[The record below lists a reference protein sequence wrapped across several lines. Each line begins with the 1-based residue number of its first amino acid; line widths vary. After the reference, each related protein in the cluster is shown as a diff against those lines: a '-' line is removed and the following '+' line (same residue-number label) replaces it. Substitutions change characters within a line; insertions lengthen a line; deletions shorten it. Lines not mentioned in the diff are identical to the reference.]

1 MGEGRLSRCGVATSS
16 ASDPFRGKPVPEPE
30 PANAHR
36 APRASGWTCH
46 VSRRAGDAG
55 WNRARRR
62 TSRAQRPASVGQP
75 TETRAS
81 GSRVEIRHVVGVGR
95 ARRLAGIR
103 ANVRTAYGVSQQRAG
118 YRIRNSPLVVR
129 GERRP
134 ILRFNHLSAPSGQRR
149 AFQGRLRGTPVAEWR
164 AERRGGARGGEEAS
178 VAR

>member
-1 MGEGRLSRCGVATSS
+1 MVGEGRLSRCGVATSS

-103 ANVRTAYGVSQQRAG
+103 ASTSAAYGVCQQRAG

-129 GERRP
+129 GERRY
-134 ILRFNHLSAPSGQRR
+134 ILRFDHLSR
-149 AFQGRLRGTPVAEWR
+149 PVADSVGR
-164 AERRGGARGGEEAS
+164 FRGDYAAHR
-178 VAR
+178 

>member
-1 MGEGRLSRCGVATSS
+1 MVGEGRLSRCGVATSS

-103 ANVRTAYGVSQQRAG
+103 ASTSAAYGVCQQRAG

-129 GERRP
+129 GEHRYIPAFRP
-134 ILRFNHLSAPSGQRR
+134 SFAARSGQRR
-149 AFQGRLRGTPVAEWR
+149 AFQGRLRGTPVAE
-164 AERRGGARGGEEAS
+164 
-178 VAR
+178 